1 MTERR
6 KSKAVKAG
14 NVQIGGGAK
23 VSVQSMLNVPAED
36 AAGNVR
42 QAVALEQAGCEIVRL
57 TVPNRE
63 AVKTLAAV
71 KEAVSIPV
79 VADIHFDYKCA
90 LESVAAGADKIRI
103 NPGNIGG
110 EDRVKAVADTCRLHN
125 VPIRIGVNSGS
136 VERELLAKYGSP
148 TPDALCES
156 ALRHAALLEKYDFDD
171 IVISMKSSN
180 VGRMVEAYRKI
191 AEQCVYPLHVG
202 VTEAGTQ
209 HMALVKSAAGIGA
222 LLLDGIGDTIRVSMT
237 ADPTEEVAAGFDILK
252 AVGLKTDC
260 PQIVSCP
267 TCGRTKIDLI
277 ALANEVE
284 QRLSACKKPIT
295 VAVMGC
301 VVNGPGE
308 AREADIGI
316 AGGDGCGLLFRHGE
330 VLRKVPENEIVDA
343 LLAEIEKI

>member
-125 VPIRIGVNSGS
+125 VPIRIGVNSARKGAFGKI
-136 VERELLAKYGSP
+136 RFAH
-148 TPDALCES
+148 ARR
-156 ALRHAALLEKYDFDD
+156 ALRKRPAARGAF
-171 IVISMKSSN
+171 
-180 VGRMVEAYRKI
+180 GKI
-191 AEQCVYPLHVG
+191 
-202 VTEAGTQ
+202 
-209 HMALVKSAAGIGA
+209 
-222 LLLDGIGDTIRVSMT
+222 R
-237 ADPTEEVAAGFDILK
+237 F
-252 AVGLKTDC
+252 
-260 PQIVSCP
+260 
-267 TCGRTKIDLI
+267 
-277 ALANEVE
+277 
-284 QRLSACKKPIT
+284 
-295 VAVMGC
+295 
-301 VVNGPGE
+301 
-308 AREADIGI
+308 
-316 AGGDGCGLLFRHGE
+316 
-330 VLRKVPENEIVDA
+330 
-343 LLAEIEKI
+343 